1 MKKEFF
7 GLLCGCT
14 LLPAFLHAQTE
25 RPNIVIVLAD
35 DLGWGDVGFHGS
47 EIKTPCLDAL
57 VGEGVELERFYTSP
71 ISTPTR
77 AGLMTGRYPNRF
89 GVRSA
94 VIPPWREDG
103 LDENEETMADMLA
116 RNGYKNRAII
126 GKWHLGHTKKVHYP
140 MNRGFSHFYGHL
152 NGAIDYFDLT
162 REGELDWHND
172 WETCHDKGYSTELIT
187 KEAIRCIDAY
197 EKEGPF
203 MLYVAY
209 NAPHTPLQAQEKD
222 IKLYTDNFDS
232 LTPKEQKK
240 VTYSAMVSCMDRGIG
255 AIVDALKKKG
265 IMDNTFF
272 IFFSD
277 NGTAGVPGSSS
288 GPLRG
293 HKFDEW
299 DGGVH
304 APAVLYWKKAEKQY
318 KNLSSQVTGFVD
330 LVPTLKDL
338 VGDHSRPKREYDG
351 ISILPVLNGKKTCI
365 DRDFYLGHGAVVN
378 KDYKLIRKGM
388 KPGLDLKQDFLVDY
402 KTDPYE
408 KKNASAGNEKIV
420 KALYEVALKYDTITP
435 CIPEVSYG
443 KGRDGFKAP
452 KEWKVVR

>member
-1 MKKEFF
+1 MKK
-7 GLLCGCT
+7 
-14 LLPAFLHAQTE
+14 
-25 RPNIVIVLAD
+25 
-35 DLGWGDVGFHGS
+35 
-47 EIKTPCLDAL
+47 
-57 VGEGVELERFYTSP
+57 
-71 ISTPTR
+71 
-77 AGLMTGRYPNRF
+77 
-89 GVRSA
+89 
-94 VIPPWREDG
+94 
-103 LDENEETMADMLA
+103 
-116 RNGYKNRAII
+116 
-126 GKWHLGHTKKVHYP
+126 
-140 MNRGFSHFYGHL
+140 
-152 NGAIDYFDLT
+152 
-162 REGELDWHND
+162 D
-172 WETCHDKGYSTELIT
+172 WENVTLMPEFDEQGVACYRLDGGDYLNEYYVVSEAETRKLLNTPEIVGYEVYNCLIPSTSQ
-187 KEAIRCIDAY
+187 
-197 EKEGPF
+197 
-203 MLYVAY
+203 MLYY
-209 NAPHTPLQAQEKD
+209 L
-222 IKLYTDNFDS
+222 
-232 LTPKEQKK
+232 KEQKK

-351 ISILPVLNGKKTCI
+351 ISILPVLNGKKACI

-435 CIPEVSYG
+435 CIPEVPYG

>member
-1 MKKEFF
+1 
-7 GLLCGCT
+7 
-14 LLPAFLHAQTE
+14 
-25 RPNIVIVLAD
+25 
-35 DLGWGDVGFHGS
+35 
-47 EIKTPCLDAL
+47 
-57 VGEGVELERFYTSP
+57 
-71 ISTPTR
+71 
-77 AGLMTGRYPNRF
+77 
-89 GVRSA
+89 
-94 VIPPWREDG
+94 
-103 LDENEETMADMLA
+103 
-116 RNGYKNRAII
+116 
-126 GKWHLGHTKKVHYP
+126 
-140 MNRGFSHFYGHL
+140 
-152 NGAIDYFDLT
+152 
-162 REGELDWHND
+162 
-172 WETCHDKGYSTELIT
+172 
-187 KEAIRCIDAY
+187 
-197 EKEGPF
+197 
-203 MLYVAY
+203 
-209 NAPHTPLQAQEKD
+209 
-222 IKLYTDNFDS
+222 
-232 LTPKEQKK
+232 
-240 VTYSAMVSCMDRGIG
+240 
-255 AIVDALKKKG
+255 
-265 IMDNTFF
+265 MDNTFF

-420 KALYEVALKYDTITP
+420 RALYEVALKYDTITP
-435 CIPEVSYG
+435 CIPEVPYG